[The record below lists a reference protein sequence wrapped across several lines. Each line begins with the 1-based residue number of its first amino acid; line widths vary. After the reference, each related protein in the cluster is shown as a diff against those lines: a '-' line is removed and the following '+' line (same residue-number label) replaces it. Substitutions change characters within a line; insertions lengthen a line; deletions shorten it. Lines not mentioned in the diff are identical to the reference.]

1 MDMRKLMFMILGVCA
16 VIRVSAQQ
24 RGTIS
29 GTLCDSENGEPM
41 IGAIV
46 EITTPSDPD
55 YRKNVLTDVDG
66 TFSFSSVP
74 YGDYKLE
81 ATYMGYQDFKMDI
94 NVRGNVDLEKLK
106 MIQEAQKI
114 DDVVVSGISMR
125 SATQGDTLIYNA
137 GAFKVTKDADAEDL
151 LGKMPGVT
159 VTDGKVEAQGEEV
172 KKVFV
177 DGKEFFGSDV
187 TSAIKNLPAEA
198 IDQVEVFNKLSDQA
212 QFSGIDDGEGYKAIN
227 IVTRPSMR
235 TGVFGKISGTYGFN
249 DKYSAGLSL
258 NIFNKDG
265 SRISITGLANN
276 INQQNFSSEDI
287 LGISNNSGQGSQR
300 RGMGGG
306 SFGGG
311 GGRQNRGGSG
321 TSNFMT
327 GNNQKG
333 ISTIRSL
340 GVNYTDQWGEK
351 VKFDGSYFFNMNK
364 NNVYTLTDRQYYTGS
379 DSTQLYDAN
388 STDSSTNYNHRIN
401 LKLDYDINDNN
412 KLMIRPS
419 LSFQSNQSVSTDT
432 STMSLYTVSAA
443 QSLLNDL
450 KGMTSA
456 DNTGYNIS
464 NTIVYMH
471 KFGKVGRT
479 LTMML
484 DGNVSKN
491 DKDSYEYSL
500 TRYYD
505 PLTESLLE
513 QDIQDRSFSYR
524 INGNLTYSEPLS
536 AKTQLLMNYNISYNY
551 SDRDKQSYEL
561 PEYQFLDSLSN
572 TYNSGY
578 LTQRFGP
585 GFRFYNPK
593 GMFVAN
599 IYYQTSTLAGNQTYP
614 AVANPKISANFNN
627 IIYSAIFNYKFNPNN
642 TLRMRLRSSTNNPSV
657 TQLQD
662 VLDLSNP
669 LFVSQGNPFLRPVYS
684 HNFSATYVRANVG
697 KGRTFMAMV
706 GGTMQN
712 NYIGNAVQIADVNG
726 YEVKDESGNTITI
739 LNKGA
744 QYSKPVNMNGY
755 WSINGMVSYGFP
767 VQLIKSNLNV
777 NLRTTYYALPSLLNG
792 LCTTTNTVSYTGG
805 VVLGS
810 NISDRI
816 DFTFSY
822 NVGYNRARNVDRPT
836 ADNDYVNQ
844 VATGKFKWVAW
855 GGITLQ
861 ANASYTKYNGITD
874 NFREEYMIVNASI
887 GKKLFK
893 NQRGEL
899 SVGIND
905 IFNQNKSFARNVT
918 DNYIE
923 NVTSNVL
930 RRYVNI
936 SFVYNLRTMGG
947 DSRPKNPFLQ

>member
-351 VKFDGSYFFNMNK
+351 VKFEGSYFFNMNK
-364 NNVYTLTDRQYYTGS
+364 NNVYTSTDRQYYTGV

-388 STDSSTNYNHRIN
+388 STGSSTNYNHRIN

-419 LSFQSNQSVSTDT
+419 LSFQSNQSASTDT
-432 STMSLYTVSAA
+432 SKMSLYTASAA

-524 INGNLTYSEPLS
+524 INGNLTYSEPL
-536 AKTQLLMNYNISYNY
+536 
-551 SDRDKQSYEL
+551 
-561 PEYQFLDSLSN
+561 
-572 TYNSGY
+572 
-578 LTQRFGP
+578 
-585 GFRFYNPK
+585 
-593 GMFVAN
+593 
-599 IYYQTSTLAGNQTYP
+599 
-614 AVANPKISANFNN
+614 
-627 IIYSAIFNYKFNPNN
+627 
-642 TLRMRLRSSTNNPSV
+642 
-657 TQLQD
+657 
-662 VLDLSNP
+662 
-669 LFVSQGNPFLRPVYS
+669 
-684 HNFSATYVRANVG
+684 
-697 KGRTFMAMV
+697 
-706 GGTMQN
+706 
-712 NYIGNAVQIADVNG
+712 
-726 YEVKDESGNTITI
+726 
-739 LNKGA
+739 
-744 QYSKPVNMNGY
+744 
-755 WSINGMVSYGFP
+755 
-767 VQLIKSNLNV
+767 
-777 NLRTTYYALPSLLNG
+777 
-792 LCTTTNTVSYTGG
+792 
-805 VVLGS
+805 
-810 NISDRI
+810 
-816 DFTFSY
+816 
-822 NVGYNRARNVDRPT
+822 
-836 ADNDYVNQ
+836 
-844 VATGKFKWVAW
+844 
-855 GGITLQ
+855 
-861 ANASYTKYNGITD
+861 
-874 NFREEYMIVNASI
+874 
-887 GKKLFK
+887 
-893 NQRGEL
+893 
-899 SVGIND
+899 
-905 IFNQNKSFARNVT
+905 
-918 DNYIE
+918 
-923 NVTSNVL
+923 
-930 RRYVNI
+930 
-936 SFVYNLRTMGG
+936 
-947 DSRPKNPFLQ
+947 